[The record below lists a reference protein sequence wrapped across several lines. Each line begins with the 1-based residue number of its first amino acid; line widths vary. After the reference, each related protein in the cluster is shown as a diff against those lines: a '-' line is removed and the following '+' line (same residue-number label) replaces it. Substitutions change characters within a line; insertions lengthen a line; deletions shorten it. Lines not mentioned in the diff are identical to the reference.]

1 MQSLKD
7 EIAQL
12 QASIAELEVIVEQQ
26 KAEIATLQ
34 QKVIIIIARTRL
46 MAVDSAV
53 LAQQSG
59 RSSQQ
64 ASEHPPREQP
74 EGQVAFR
81 SGCG

>member
-12 QASIAELEVIVEQQ
+12 QTKNAELEVIVEQQ

-34 QKVIIIIARTRL
+34 QKVIIVARTRL
-46 MAVDSAV
+46 MVVDSAV

-64 ASEHPPREQP
+64 A
-74 EGQVAFR
+74 
-81 SGCG
+81 

>member
-12 QASIAELEVIVEQQ
+12 QAKNAELEVIVEQQ

-34 QKVIIIIARTRL
+34 QKVIIIARTRL
-46 MAVDSAV
+46 MAVDSAA

-64 ASEHPPREQP
+64 A
-74 EGQVAFR
+74 
-81 SGCG
+81 